1 MLKITSANLWNR
13 LPVKQLKCK
22 PTDPLYLTRWVTKDV
37 IFDISCYSTC
47 MLTYM
52 TCYFRWTKLHVGQQA
67 MLFFNISCYS
77 TCMLFLTCHAIFRW
91 THPKYYG
98 SVSLHFSCLIGNL
111 FHRFAEVIFNISC
124 YSTCM
129 LMNPPTLK
137 IAWHVKNN
145 MHVD

>member
-1 MLKITSANLWNR
+1 MSKITCFVTQRVKYNGSVSLHFSCLTGNLFHR
-13 LPVKQLKCK
+13 FSE
-22 PTDPLYLTRWVTKDV
+22 V
-37 IFDISCYSTC
+37 IFNISCYSTC

-52 TCYFRWTKLHVGQQA
+52 TCYFRWTKLHVDQQA

-91 THPKYYG
+91 THPKYNG
-98 SVSLHFSCLIGNL
+98 SVSLHFSCLTGNL
-111 FHRFAEVIFNISC
+111 FHRFAEVIFDISC

-145 MHVD
+145 MHVY